1 MAGHG
6 HIPYWLRV
14 VFAQVFVT
22 GVLLPTAA
30 PAQTG
35 YYLTPSLS
43 VAEVYDDNV
52 FFTPSQRTH
61 DFLTRISPGLKAAY
75 QSAPLTVEE
84 GYSKASSQPA
94 PLTVEGG
101 YSFDSEI
108 YSQHQELTTPQMRQ
122 RGTLEVKVMPDPVL
136 TLSVSGAYYQ
146 TKTPTELNLTTG
158 LAARRVLAER
168 YTASPGFTY
177 RFDPLTTVKGDYTFS
192 KDLLAGG
199 ITIDSHIENLA
210 LDYRLS
216 PRDTAGP
223 RYVGRQFAFAG
234 FPPLTSHAFTLG
246 WSHELTPLTTF
257 TLRGGPRVTEGT
269 VDRLPEASASISHTL
284 KSGELSLAYA
294 SALATVIGQ
303 ATAATAQSITGK
315 ATAELL
321 PKLKLSAG
329 PAIFWIS
336 SDAFKETVYVALLGA
351 SYQFTKTLALQ
362 ASYQYSFQRG
372 SFNSQT
378 GPVGPGNVDILHNIF
393 LIRLTVAYPTRVD

>member
-14 VFAQVFVT
+14 VFAQVFVA

-52 FFTPSQRTH
+52 FFTPSPRTH

-122 RGTLEVKVMPDPVL
+122 RGSLEVKVMPDPVL

-223 RYVGRQFAFAG
+223 GYVGRQFAFAG
-234 FPPLTSHAFTLG
+234 FPALTSHAFTLD

-269 VDRLPEASASISHTL
+269 IDRLPEALASIRHTM
-284 KSGELSLAYA
+284 KNGELSLSYA
-294 SALATVIGQ
+294 STLTTVIGQ
-303 ATAATAQSITGK
+303 SAAAMAQGITGK
-315 ATAELL
+315 ATTELL
-321 PKLKLSAG
+321 PKLVLSAG
-329 PAIFWIS
+329 PAIYRVS
-336 SDAFKETVYVALLGA
+336 SDAFKATVYSVVLEA
-351 SYQFTKTLALQ
+351 SHQLTKALALQ

-372 SFNSQT
+372 SFNPQT
-378 GPVGPGNVDILHNIF
+378 GPTGPTTVEILHNIF
-393 LIRLTVAYPTRVD
+393 LIRLTVTYPARVD